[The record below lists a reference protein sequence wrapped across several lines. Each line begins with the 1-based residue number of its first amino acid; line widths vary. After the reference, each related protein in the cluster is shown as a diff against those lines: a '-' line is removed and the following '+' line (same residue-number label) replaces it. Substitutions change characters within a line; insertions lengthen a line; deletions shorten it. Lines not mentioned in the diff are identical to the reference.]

1 MTEWNSCRWRAGRR
15 WRVVD
20 ASQSWCSSM
29 SDRHVKNDLGV
40 ALVLGGAI
48 LLVVIGVAMN
58 GQITPAL
65 NAPALTV
72 ETFWEWSLYTVK
84 VIAVMVLAGVGLTN
98 L

>member
-1 MTEWNSCRWRAGRR
+1 
-15 WRVVD
+15 
-20 ASQSWCSSM
+20 M

-98 L
+98 LINDTVNGIIYAKKVISDE